1 MSVNDTYCMCIVRN
15 LRPETIRVWPAVL
28 EFSFSLIISICGVS
42 LNFMF
47 LKKLKLERKNKP
59 SGRKG
64 NVIEPI
70 MRWFCVIQI
79 GYWPCELL
87 MLSQI
92 MGIAKISS
100 MIPSLCPILF
110 WSIVLG
116 RTIIAYN
123 SVFVALIRYVYI
135 VHERKANQWDFE
147 IVGRRFQIA
156 SISTPI
162 IHMIILSFT
171 MRKSL
176 SQGMSP
182 NTHHCSHA
190 TSVLISFTSRFVSDQ
205 VADVIAIICLVMMVL
220 VYLNLVEGYLY
231 IKIFHTIQR

>member
-116 RTIIAYN
+116 RTIIA
-123 SVFVALIRYVYI
+123 
-135 VHERKANQWDFE
+135 
-147 IVGRRFQIA
+147 
-156 SISTPI
+156 
-162 IHMIILSFT
+162 
-171 MRKSL
+171 
-176 SQGMSP
+176 
-182 NTHHCSHA
+182 
-190 TSVLISFTSRFVSDQ
+190 
-205 VADVIAIICLVMMVL
+205 
-220 VYLNLVEGYLY
+220 
-231 IKIFHTIQR
+231 